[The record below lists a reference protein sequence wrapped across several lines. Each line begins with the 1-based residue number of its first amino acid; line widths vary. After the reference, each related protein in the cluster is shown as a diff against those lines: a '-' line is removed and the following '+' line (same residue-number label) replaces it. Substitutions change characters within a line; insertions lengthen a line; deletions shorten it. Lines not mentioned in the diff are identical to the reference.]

1 MEWKDFLNKEKE
13 LDYYKSL
20 HEKVMEEYQKY
31 TVYPPYHL
39 IYNAFK
45 LTPFDQ
51 VKVVIVGQ
59 DPYHEFNQATG
70 LAFSVNKRVALPPS
84 LQNIYKELEN
94 EYNVKINQDGDLS
107 YLARQGVLLLNRTL
121 TVREHEANSHQSFGY
136 DILLNHVIEALNKD
150 DKPKVFILWG
160 SFARS
165 LKSMITNPNH
175 LILES
180 SHPSPLSAYRGFFG
194 NNHFIKTNEFLKSH
208 NLEEIRW
215 IK

>member
-45 LTPFDQ
+45 LTPFDR

-70 LAFSVNKRVALPPS
+70 LAFSVNKGVALPPS

-107 YLARQGVLLLNRTL
+107 YLAKQGVLLLNRTL

>member
-70 LAFSVNKRVALPPS
+70 LAFSVNKGVALPPS

-107 YLARQGVLLLNRTL
+107 YLAKQGVLLLNRTL

>member
-70 LAFSVNKRVALPPS
+70 LAFSVNKGVALPPS

-107 YLARQGVLLLNRTL
+107 YLAKQGVLLLNRTL

-136 DILLNHVIEALNKD
+136 DTLLNHVIEALNKD

>member
-45 LTPFDQ
+45 LTPFNQ

-70 LAFSVNKRVALPPS
+70 LAFSVNKGVALPPS

-107 YLARQGVLLLNRTL
+107 YLAKQGVLLLNRTL

>member
-70 LAFSVNKRVALPPS
+70 LAFSVNKGVALPPS

-107 YLARQGVLLLNRTL
+107 YLAKQGVLLLNRTL

-175 LILES
+175 LILQS

-194 NNHFIKTNEFLKSH
+194 NIHFINTNEFLKSH
-208 NLEEIRW
+208 NLEEILW

>member
-70 LAFSVNKRVALPPS
+70 LAFSVNKGVALPPS

>member
-70 LAFSVNKRVALPPS
+70 LAFSVNKGVVLPPS

-107 YLARQGVLLLNRTL
+107 YLAKQGVLLLNRTL

>member
-70 LAFSVNKRVALPPS
+70 LAFSVNKGVALPPS

-107 YLARQGVLLLNRTL
+107 YLAKQGVLLLNRTL

-175 LILES
+175 LILQS

>member
-70 LAFSVNKRVALPPS
+70 LAFSVNKGVALPPS

-107 YLARQGVLLLNRTL
+107 YLAMQGVLLLNRTL

>member
-70 LAFSVNKRVALPPS
+70 LAFSVNKGVALPPS

-107 YLARQGVLLLNRTL
+107 YLAKQGVLLLNRTL

-208 NLEEIRW
+208 NLEEIHW

>member
-70 LAFSVNKRVALPPS
+70 LAFSVNKGVALPPS

-194 NNHFIKTNEFLKSH
+194 NNHFIKTNKFLKSH

>member
-13 LDYYKSL
+13 LEYYKIL

-70 LAFSVNKRVALPPS
+70 LAFSVNKGVALPPS

-107 YLARQGVLLLNRTL
+107 YLAKQGVLLLNRTL